1 MTKVGKVGWDWK
13 KKNPSKQCE
22 FLLTNHVILWM
33 ISWKLVLSSPPLPSL
48 DINSKRSF
56 RPHFFASEQP
66 RLRYSKLIQ
75 KILGDLGVM
84 FLLLSSREEFE
95 KWDLDFL
102 ETRNAK
108 LSRSRE
114 IETSRRERWT
124 EYARSSPRCK
134 RSVGPHFLASKR
146 PRLLHSN
153 PKKKRSFADLRTKI
167 TVGARSSWLHVAIV
181 QRFSWRARVHAFD
194 VEPYA
199 WSSYWCCFV
208 LASPACAHRWIDRM
222 LLHRPRCNIT
232 GPSSSRTQDFPLALA
247 LPRDDVDVVPETSSV
262 LFYLDLVAT

>member
-1 MTKVGKVGWDWK
+1 MFWARLASAPYSSNWEANNRKLARDFNFSKAIWRIFGSNQDHQLKQFLLANFVKQNKKSLFFQVEFISKWNFYAKSTWNMMTKVGKVGWDWK

-48 DINSKRSF
+48 EINSKRSF

-95 KWDLDFL
+95 KRDDDFL

-108 LSRSRE
+108 LSNWRDE
-114 IETSRRERWT
+114 DGLETKIETLQ
-124 EYARSSPRCK
+124 ARTMH
-134 RSVGPHFLASKR
+134 VA
-146 PRLLHSN
+146 
-153 PKKKRSFADLRTKI
+153 
-167 TVGARSSWLHVAIV
+167 LHVAKGRLV
-181 QRFSWRARVHAFD
+181 LTFWPAS
-194 VEPYA
+194 
-199 WSSYWCCFV
+199 V
-208 LASPACAHRWIDRM
+208 LASF
-222 LLHRPRCNIT
+222 T
-232 GPSSSRTQDFPLALA
+232 RT
-247 LPRDDVDVVPETSSV
+247 RRKNV
-262 LFYLDLVAT
+262 LSQTFVRRSP